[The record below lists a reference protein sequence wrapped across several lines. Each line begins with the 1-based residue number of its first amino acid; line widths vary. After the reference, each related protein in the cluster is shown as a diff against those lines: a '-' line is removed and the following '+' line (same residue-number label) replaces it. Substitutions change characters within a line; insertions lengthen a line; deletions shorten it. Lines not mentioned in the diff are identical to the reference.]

1 MKMNLQEKKMK
12 RIAELLS
19 GNLSYIAGEN
29 ENGVNGEK
37 AEFLRTSAAFLRKLG
52 KDLGFTESR
61 VHTNPA
67 GIAVSGSV
75 LLYGM
80 WGDGNGIC
88 FVLDQSAFATPML
101 LYREIDRIDDYYGR
115 QNQYLPLSD
124 FAKADYA
131 GLCRHFLTFRRQEA
145 DACAA

>member
-1 MKMNLQEKKMK
+1 M
-12 RIAELLS
+12 
-19 GNLSYIAGEN
+19 
-29 ENGVNGEK
+29 
-37 AEFLRTSAAFLRKLG
+37 
-52 KDLGFTESR
+52 
-61 VHTNPA
+61 
-67 GIAVSGSV
+67 VSGSV
-75 LLYGM
+75 SLYGV
-80 WGDGNGIC
+80 WGGENGIC

>member
-1 MKMNLQEKKMK
+1 MKTNVQEKKMK

-37 AEFLRTSAAFLRKLG
+37 AEFLKASAAFLRRLG
-52 KDLGFTESR
+52 KDLGFAESR
-61 VHTNPA
+61 VRTNPA

-75 LLYGM
+75 SLYGM
-80 WGDGNGIC
+80 WGGGNGLC
-88 FVLDQSAFATPML
+88 FVLEQSAFRNQML
-101 LYREIDRIDDYYGR
+101 LYREISRINDYYGK
-115 QNQYLPLSD
+115 QNRYIFLSD

-131 GLCRHFLTFRRQEA
+131 GLCRDFLRFRKGA
-145 DACAA
+145 GAYAA

>member
-88 FVLDQSAFATPML
+88 FVLDQRQCCYIGKLTALMTTTA
-101 LYREIDRIDDYYGR
+101 GR
-115 QNQYLPLSD
+115 TNICPFPISRKQIMPD
-124 FAKADYA
+124 CA
-131 GLCRHFLTFRRQEA
+131 GIS
-145 DACAA
+145 

>member
-1 MKMNLQEKKMK
+1 M
-12 RIAELLS
+12 RP
-19 GNLSYIAGEN
+19 
-29 ENGVNGEK
+29 GEK

-75 LLYGM
+75 SLYGV
-80 WGDGNGIC
+80 WGGENGIC

>member
-1 MKMNLQEKKMK
+1 MKKSLQEKKMK

-52 KDLGFTESR
+52 KDLGFTESKVR
-61 VHTNPA
+61 TNPA

-75 LLYGM
+75 SLYGM

-88 FVLDQSAFATPML
+88 FVLEQSAFSTPML
-101 LYREIDRIDDYYGR
+101 LYREIARINDYYGK
-115 QNQYLPLSD
+115 QNLYLPLSD
-124 FAKADYA
+124 FAKADYT
-131 GLCRHFLTFRRQEA
+131 GLCRHFLDYRRQGA
-145 DACAA
+145 DAYAA